1 MISQINKLD
10 NITAAGECGLSGGL
24 VRGPGGAVP
33 EGGVRH
39 PLYPLLH
46 PLPRQPA
53 GRQGHQLTR
62 VQLLTPGD
70 INININ
76 IALSKYFE
84 DTQYITISLYHYIKS

>member
-46 PLPRQPA
+46 ALPRQPA
-53 GRQGHQLTR
+53 GR
-62 VQLLTPGD
+62 
-70 INININ
+70 
-76 IALSKYFE
+76 
-84 DTQYITISLYHYIKS
+84 